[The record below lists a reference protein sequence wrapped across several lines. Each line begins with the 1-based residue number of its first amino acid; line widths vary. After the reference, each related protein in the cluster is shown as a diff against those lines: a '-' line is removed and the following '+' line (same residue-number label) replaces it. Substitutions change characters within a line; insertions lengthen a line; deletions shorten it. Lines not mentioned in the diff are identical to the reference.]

1 MIQREDNTTKRV
13 FNSYFFLLALLII
26 ATMVAFTYARTY
38 YYDYQVK
45 QEIVSLQEQANQL
58 QTKKIELI
66 EELSYVKSD
75 SYVEGVAKTELNLA
89 KNGEKIMMIKNSS
102 STASGS
108 YGQVDKPVVKLESNN
123 YNKWLKFFLT
133 D

>member
-1 MIQREDNTTKRV
+1 MIQRENNATKKV
-13 FNSYFFLLALLII
+13 FNSYFFILALMII

-45 QEIVSLQEQANQL
+45 QEIVSLQEQASGL
-58 QTKKIELI
+58 QTKKLELI
-66 EELSYVKSD
+66 EQLSYVKSD
-75 SYVEGVAKTELNLA
+75 LYVEGVAKTELNLA
-89 KNGEKIMMIKNSS
+89 KNGEKVMMIKSNS

-108 YGQVDKPVVKLESNN
+108 YGQTDKPVVKLESNN
-123 YNKWLKFFLT
+123 YNKWLKIFLT